1 MYKNKNNFEVYL
13 YSYKAG
19 GYTAKFESEE
29 SLISFLSYRFNYIFG
44 EYNEL
49 NMTWKD
55 KTQSVDECGISS
67 HVKDLTFYTIENG
80 HPRVFDVRQYKE
92 KAKSLEIKYH
102 RYYYNEN
109 NYGEKLYSS
118 VYGYGGKIYY
128 FRCGPV
134 AYTGSKRERF
144 YHNVYRHP
152 KTLNEM
158 KKNESVFE
166 QAYEY
171 GLNKETVIRKRRTK
185 LPTVWDDT
193 GRGIYKSWK
202 TQKKKKQWM

>member
-1 MYKNKNNFEVYL
+1 MYKNKKKFEVYL
-13 YSYKAG
+13 YSHKAG

-55 KTQSVDECGISS
+55 KTPAFIDGDITS
-67 HVKDLTFYTIENG
+67 HIKDLTFYTIENG
-80 HPRVFDVRQYKE
+80 HPRVFDVRMYKE
-92 KAKSLEIKYH
+92 KAKSLEVKYH

-134 AYTGSKRERF
+134 AYTGTT
-144 YHNVYRHP
+144 NVQFYRHP

-158 KKNESVFE
+158 KNNEAALD

-171 GLNKETVIRKRRTK
+171 GLNKETVIRKKRSK
-185 LPTVWDDT
+185 LPTVWDDIC
-193 GRGIYKSWK
+193 RGIDKSWK
-202 TQKKKKQWM
+202 SQKKKKQWM